1 MNELRKYDNILSNN
15 GGQLILG
22 LDEVGKGAGF
32 GPLVVV
38 GLILKNNTF
47 SDEINDSKL
56 LNYKKRERL
65 SKLILENVLYCKIEA
80 LSAKV
85 INDIGVSQAE
95 RKGMESISNGQSIAE
110 IILIDGNINYLKENQ
125 AAQTLVKGDQK
136 SYTIA
141 CASIVAKEYRDK
153 LVTKMA
159 NKYPGYGIEANKG
172 YPTPKHKEAVRLLG
186 LSEQHRVDWGWD

>member
-1 MNELRKYDNILSNN
+1 MNQLRKFDNLLSVN
-15 GGQLILG
+15 GEHPILG

-47 SDEINDSKL
+47 SDEVNDSKL
-56 LNYKKRERL
+56 LSPETRERL
-65 SKLILENVLYCKIEA
+65 SKMILENVHYCKIEA
-80 LSAKV
+80 VSAKA
-85 INDIGVSQAE
+85 INNIGISQAE
-95 RKGMESISNGQSIAE
+95 RRAMERIDKGQNIAD

-125 AAQTLVKGDQK
+125 VAQTLIKGDQK
-136 SYTIA
+136 SFTIA

-153 LVTKMA
+153 LVIKMA
-159 NKYPGYGIEANKG
+159 SKYPGYGVEANKG

-186 LSEQHRVDWGWD
+186 LSDQHRHEWGWN

>member
-95 RKGMESISNGQSIAE
+95 RKGMERISSGQSIAE

>member
-1 MNELRKYDNILSNN
+1 MNQLRKFDNILSKN
-15 GGQLILG
+15 GEHPILG

-47 SDEINDSKL
+47 SDEVNDSKL
-56 LNYKKRERL
+56 LSPETRERL
-65 SKLILENVLYCKIEA
+65 SKMILENVNYCKIEA
-80 LSAKV
+80 VSAKV
-85 INDIGVSQAE
+85 INNIGISQAE
-95 RKGMESISNGQSIAE
+95 RRAMERIDKGQNIAD

-125 AAQTLVKGDQK
+125 VAQTLIKGDQK
-136 SYTIA
+136 SFTIA

-153 LVTKMA
+153 LVIKMA
-159 NKYPGYGIEANKG
+159 SKYPGYGVEANKG

-186 LSEQHRVDWGWD
+186 LSDQHRHEWGWN